1 MDKKLLGRK
10 INAARK
16 DRGITGEQLAELCS
30 INATYLRQIEA
41 GTKIPSLPVFVTIC
55 KELKAS
61 PSYLLADS
69 LEGSGAE
76 DMDVLFG
83 LWKKATMGKSTSVTW
98 VQRGAGRC
106 EGPRGGRKVVPEP
119 CGPTDRR
126 LSR

>member
-41 GTKIPSLPVFVTIC
+41 GTKIPSLPLFVTIC

-61 PSYLLADS
+61 PSYLLAD
-69 LEGSGAE
+69 
-76 DMDVLFG
+76 
-83 LWKKATMGKSTSVTW
+83 K
-98 VQRGAGRC
+98 QGRRDS
-106 EGPRGGRKVVPEP
+106 PLRP
-119 CGPTDRR
+119 CFASDYRNM
-126 LSR
+126 LSD

>member
-41 GTKIPSLPVFVTIC
+41 GTKTPSLPVFVTIC

-76 DMDVLFG
+76 DMDGPVRPLEKG
-83 LWKKATMGKSTSVTW
+83 DA
-98 VQRGAGRC
+98 GAD
-106 EGPRGGRKVVPEP
+106 PDD
-119 CGPTDRR
+119 DRHDTGCHGQHR
-126 LSR
+126 RMI